1 MTMKISATK
10 NGDSHIDK
18 SSSGLFLGI
27 VFVLLLIGILA
38 LSLWVSELSKDSN
51 SINSKVESR
60 LSILEEQLQLADSTS
75 TEFLSDI
82 NTQLQFLDKEI
93 RKLWD
98 LSNKRNKV
106 NIQNLSNETEEI
118 QELLNTIKIDIKEI
132 SEENIL
138 ELAIDAGADEC
149 ISHSDFHEIH
159 CPVSEI
165 YNVKKNLE
173 KTIANFISTE
183 IEWIPL
189 NSVNIQSEK
198 KDVVTEFFDILEDD
212 DDVQNIFSN
221 VNLEVN

>member
-10 NGDSHIDK
+10 NGDSHINK

-38 LSLWVSELSKDSN
+38 LSLWVSELSKAFD
-51 SINSKVESR
+51 SINSRVESR

-106 NIQNLSNETEEI
+106 NIAKLTQ
-118 QELLNTIKIDIKEI
+118 DISKHAAALKEI
-132 SEENIL
+132 AATQTNDQTNINSIKNESQKLRSLIDELSQANKENLNAQNKIAELNKSILLLEETVQ
-138 ELAIDAGADEC
+138 AFDAYRRQNNEMLQEMQLK
-149 ISHSDFHEIH
+149 ISR
-159 CPVSEI
+159 
-165 YNVKKNLE
+165 
-173 KTIANFISTE
+173 
-183 IEWIPL
+183 IETAASP
-189 NSVNIQSEK
+189 
-198 KDVVTEFFDILEDD
+198 
-212 DDVQNIFSN
+212 
-221 VNLEVN
+221 

>member
-10 NGDSHIDK
+10 NGDSHINK

-38 LSLWVSELSKDSN
+38 LSLWVSELSKASD
-51 SINSKVESR
+51 SINSRVESR

-106 NIQNLSNETEEI
+106 NIAKLTQ
-118 QELLNTIKIDIKEI
+118 DISKHAAALKEI
-132 SEENIL
+132 AATQTNDQTNINSIKNESQKLRSLIDELSQANKENLNAQNKIAELNKSILLLEETVQAFDTYRRQNNEML
-138 ELAIDAGADEC
+138 QEMQLK
-149 ISHSDFHEIH
+149 ISR
-159 CPVSEI
+159 
-165 YNVKKNLE
+165 
-173 KTIANFISTE
+173 
-183 IEWIPL
+183 IETAASP
-189 NSVNIQSEK
+189 
-198 KDVVTEFFDILEDD
+198 
-212 DDVQNIFSN
+212 
-221 VNLEVN
+221 